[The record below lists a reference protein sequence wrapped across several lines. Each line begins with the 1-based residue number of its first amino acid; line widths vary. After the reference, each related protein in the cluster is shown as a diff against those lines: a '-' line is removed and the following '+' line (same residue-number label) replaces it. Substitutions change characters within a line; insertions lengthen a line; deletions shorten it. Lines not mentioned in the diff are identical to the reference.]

1 MKKFVIILLMCALA
15 AGSAFAQDGSWSIS
29 GKGEIGTI
37 LNFRG
42 DKTAKDSMQL
52 EEDDVLLSD
61 NAKLKL
67 LVGANGFH
75 NIDYYG
81 LIGGDL
87 FLAYQIGGLKAGLEF
102 YNERA
107 GSYLSGVLS
116 YQDETRAFQYVQN
129 LNSSGGLLAGT
140 FAPERLWGY
149 YKFLD
154 GVIHLE
160 AAYNSRDSQFF
171 YTTGAY
177 TPYDYGIV
185 ANLFAGGHTSSVQA
199 LRQYGL
205 YTKTAE
211 GNYFD
216 SRFGRGFFKVDHHNY
231 LLAQVNP
238 VDGLSFGVMVPSI
251 FVSRYNKESYYGGG
265 TQNGDGQRQN
275 NSASQGYLDGQ
286 NSNAN
291 VPFLDSALLHSRLGV
306 KYGSGPITVSAQFA
320 MLGRTVKNKVET
332 WDTVDGTPGGT
343 AITDGKGDKVSLKRV
358 IPDGRKETLDG
369 GTTYFEDP
377 ARTIATG
384 LYLGAKYAISDSI
397 SAELGFQ
404 GEFYSKKPILGFGLG
419 FAFNSGAFG
428 AGLGAGLFT
437 QIDPNEEIYWP
448 QKNGSSTAFNTT
460 TGTGVG
466 AADKQFSGMYI
477 HENPTGTEM
486 YDKNDY
492 VIKKDTSTLIG
503 IQPTISYGIVANY
516 LMFSLDANLY
526 WRLGVNTGFNASDY
540 SVYERKFQEDVF
552 GYEITPTLWFNIAGT
567 GAAKGYYSGNNNAII
582 VRYKV
587 AGWIDGSEV
596 RAAKKTWQSY
606 VDVNDGRDL
615 IFSKPLYNAVDIT
628 FKWTF

>member
-15 AGSAFAQDGSWSIS
+15 AGSVFAQDGSWSVS

-37 LNFRG
+37 LNFAG
-42 DKTAKDSMQL
+42 PKTAKDRMQW
-52 EEDDVLLSD
+52 EEDGAILSD

-116 YQDETRAFQYVQN
+116 YQDDTRAFQYVQN
-129 LNSSGGLLAGT
+129 LNSNNGLLNGT

-160 AAYNSRDSQFF
+160 AAYNSRDAQFF

-177 TPYDYGIV
+177 TPYDHGPV
-185 ANLFAGGHTSSVQA
+185 ANLFGGAHTSSVQA
-199 LRQYGL
+199 LRGHGL
-205 YTKTAE
+205 FAPTEK
-211 GNYFD
+211 GYFD
-216 SRFGRGFFKVDHHNY
+216 NKFGRGFFKVDHHNY
-231 LLAQVNP
+231 LLASVAP
-238 VDGLSFGVMVPSI
+238 VDGLSFGVLVPSV
-251 FVSRYNKESYYGGG
+251 FVSRYNKQSYYGGG
-265 TQNGDGQRQN
+265 TQSQDRSN
-275 NSASQGYLDGQ
+275 NLASEGYLDAQ
-286 NSNAN
+286 ADNAH

-320 MLGRTVKNKVET
+320 LMGRQAKMKVET
-332 WDTVDGTPGGT
+332 APVNTVL
-343 AITDGKGDKVSLKRV
+343 DGKLQDVPVKRV
-358 IPDGRKETLDG
+358 VADGRKETVG
-369 GTTYFEDP
+369 GTEFTDP

-397 SAELGFQ
+397 TAGLGFQ
-404 GEFYSKKPILGFGLG
+404 GEFWSKKPQLGFGLEFG
-419 FAFNSGAFG
+419 FSSGAFG
-428 AGLGAGLFT
+428 AGLGAGLLTF
-437 QIDPNEEIYWP
+437 IDPTESIYWP
-448 QKNGSSTAFNTT
+448 QENTPSISTTPGS
-460 TGTGVG
+460 GIG
-466 AADKQFSGMYI
+466 AADKQFSGMYM
-477 HENPTGTEM
+477 HTDPSGTDQ
-486 YDKNDY
+486 YDKNNY
-492 VIKKDTSTLIG
+492 VVKKNTQSLIG
-503 IQPTISYGIVANY
+503 IQPTVSYGIVANY

-526 WRLGVNTGFNASDY
+526 WRLGVNEGFNANGD

-582 VRYKV
+582 IRYKV
-587 AGWIDGSEV
+587 AGWVDGSEV
-596 RAAKKTWQSY
+596 RAAKKTWQSM
-606 VDVNDGRDL
+606 VDVNSAEGKL
-615 IFSKPLYNAVDIT
+615 LFSRPLYNAVDIT